1 MDRNEFRRWLSAHM
15 GRLPSVGHWL
25 AELPDEAKAAQVAQ
39 WEEDLLEVSADDA
52 AEVSRRMHSG
62 ALDPPPKWDMERTG
76 MFVRRAAERIAAGRN
91 RQKAPQHRPRRA
103 RGLKCDQGAISLR
116 EAAQRVSRLL
126 ESGRSIDEARTEIG
140 LMPSDSPDEWPR
152 YRCHL
157 CRDTG
162 TVEVWG
168 IRSYHAARD
177 GTLDDPR
184 ERVVC
189 TAPCSCHEGGRFVRP
204 QRDET
209 GRIPRYDPDWHCLAP
224 LGDVHSAKAIAAF
237 RAWFDRFLERRAPP
251 KEPAFTA
258 FNEGRGW

>member
-1 MDRNEFRRWLSAHM
+1 MTDDQFGE
-15 GRLPSVGHWL
+15 WL
-25 AELPDEAKAAQVAQ
+25 ADHTRRFPGVRNWLGGLEAGGTHIVDQWAEALADVDLRDAIEVNRRMGVGDLVPVPAYEREAIGARVRAAAKQLAHRRRASSPPPVARRRRGRGLRTDEGAIGLA
-39 WEEDLLEVSADDA
+39 DA
-52 AEVSRRMHSG
+52 A
-62 ALDPPPKWDMERTG
+62 A
-76 MFVRRAAERIAAGRN
+76 RIAKLV
-91 RQKAPQHRPRRA
+91 Q
-103 RGLKCDQGAISLR
+103 
-116 EAAQRVSRLL
+116 
-126 ESGRSIDEARTEIG
+126 SGRSPEEASRELG

-152 YRCHL
+152 YRCAL

-204 QRDET
+204 QRDEA

-237 RAWFDRFLERRAPP
+237 RQWFEGFLERRAPQ